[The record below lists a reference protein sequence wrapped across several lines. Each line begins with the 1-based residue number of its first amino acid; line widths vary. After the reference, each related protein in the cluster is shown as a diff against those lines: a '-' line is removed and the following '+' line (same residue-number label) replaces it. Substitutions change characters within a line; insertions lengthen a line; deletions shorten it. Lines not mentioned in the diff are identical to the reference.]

1 MKRLAL
7 TIAAATLALF
17 GSTTAASARPSCG
30 SSSSTYVSSY
40 SRCGCPV
47 YVQRYVAYYD
57 HCNRPVWRTRVMP
70 VTHRCRSSYRPQQC
84 DSGRGGYSYSQ
95 NGYSGQSSAQYYSSR
110 GSSNVVIRARW

>member
-17 GSTTAASARPSCG
+17 GSTTAASARHSSG

-47 YVQRYVAYYD
+47 YVQRYIAYYD

-70 VTHRCRSSYRPQQC
+70 VTHHCRSSYRPQHC
-84 DSGRGGYSYSQ
+84 DSGRDYSYSY
-95 NGYSGQSSAQYYSSR
+95 NGYSGQSSAQYYGSR
-110 GSSNVVIRARW
+110 GGSNVVIRARW